1 MSRRGLSALE
11 SVVAI
16 AVLALVIV
24 MLCTLYPMTGISIES
39 SRQRLEAQSLAEST
53 LDQLRGQSFAA
64 LGLGQRELTAVTRH
78 GLEYRRQMEVFVVP
92 GRDPEFL
99 RGLEVRVSW
108 NWRGRPQQLSRELWI
123 STVGR

>member
-11 SVVAI
+11 SVVTI

-64 LGLGQRELTAVTRH
+64 LGLGQRELPAVTRH
-78 GLEYRRQMEVFVVP
+78 GLEYRRQVEVFVVS
-92 GRDPEFL
+92 GRDPDYL

-108 NWRGRPQQLSRELWI
+108 SWRGRPQQLSRELWI

>member
-11 SVVAI
+11 SVVAF
-16 AVLALVIV
+16 ALLALVIV

-39 SRQRLEAQSLAEST
+39 SRQRLEAQSLADST
-53 LDQLRGQSFAA
+53 LEQLRGQSFAA
-64 LGLGQRELTAVTRH
+64 LGLGQRELPAVTRH
-78 GLEYRRQMEVFVVP
+78 GLEYRRQVEVFSLS
-92 GRDPEFL
+92 GRDSEYL

-108 NWRGRPQQLSRELWI
+108 SWRGRPQQLSRELWI